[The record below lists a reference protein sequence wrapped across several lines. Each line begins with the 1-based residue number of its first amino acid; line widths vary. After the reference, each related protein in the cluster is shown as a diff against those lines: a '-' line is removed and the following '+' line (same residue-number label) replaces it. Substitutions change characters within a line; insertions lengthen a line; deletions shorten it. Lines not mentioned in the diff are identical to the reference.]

1 MTRVLIVALL
11 VQLECIACGH
21 SWSASCDAVSVLT
34 LDASDSKR
42 NAGTAS
48 WVTAKF
54 EDAEKKKKL
63 VGTHESDDYDFFM
76 PPVSRNH

>member
-1 MTRVLIVALL
+1 MTRIFLIVALL

-42 NAGTAS
+42 NVGTS
-48 WVTAKF
+48 PWVTAKF
-54 EDAEKKKKL
+54 EDAEKKKKV
-63 VGTHESDDYDFFM
+63 VGPHADDYDIFM
-76 PPVSRNH
+76 PPVCRNY